1 MIGRVSNFSG
11 PLSLNFSTF
20 IGTSAT
26 SSPPISATGSFNLLI
41 LGDLSVSSVET
52 NLRNYFNTT
61 SYTFSISTRQM
72 STTYTAS
79 DVNNASYSVIL
90 LYTNGAQYGAASI
103 GANLSKFCANGGGL
117 VTAVF
122 YWNIHPY
129 FTDTTISP
137 WSWIGIGQSSAVLNL
152 TFSPGVHPIVN
163 GLTALTLSGG
173 TSYFINMVNT
183 LIPGAQNIATW
194 SGSSYP
200 AIAVG
205 TTGSARIV
213 GLNYFPPGIS
223 SYPNARPMFANAIL
237 WASKVI

>member
-20 IGTSAT
+20 TGTSAT

-41 LGDLSVSSVET
+41 LGDLSVSGVET

-61 SYTFSISTRQM
+61 SYTFSISSRQL

-90 LYTNGAQYGAASI
+90 LYTNSGQI
-103 GANLSKFCANGGGL
+103 GGPGIGPNLSKFCANGGGL
-117 VTAVF
+117 VTGVF
-122 YWNIHPY
+122 YWNLRSN
-129 FTDTTISP
+129 FTDNTISP
-137 WSWIGIGQSSAVLNL
+137 WSWIGINQGSAILNL
-152 TFSPGVHPIVN
+152 TFSSGSHPILS

-173 TSYFINMVNT
+173 SSYFIDLVST
-183 LIPGAQNIATW
+183 LTSGSQNIATW

-213 GLNYFPPGIS
+213 GLNYYPPGIS